1 MSGGNSQQTT
11 SFISAGACGDIT
23 TMKYLHPRN
32 WSKYSRR
39 LSGNQEAL
47 RFYKRTILLSQFTLF
62 GAIVGILHALE
73 DIADGLRFM
82 PMMDFI
88 MVCGIMSCYFLN
100 EAGRHK
106 LSKIVLL
113 SFLNIFFFVYSSL
126 APREI
131 GIYLYY
137 FPWVGL
143 AAVVFEIHE
152 NMYKLFFIVLS
163 VVFLITLFVTDFNI
177 FGTVKYQPATIG
189 GSFVI
194 NLISSI
200 GVLVFFIV
208 FMSNMNEYSERR
220 LIDLAKEIRVKNT
233 DLQKANREL
242 DRFFYST
249 SHDLKVP
256 LMDMKGVI
264 NTAMAEVQDEKVLT
278 YFLLLNERAQKL
290 DNFLQDVIDY
300 ARNAQMGLRLGPVN
314 IAALIEEVFNNFQF
328 TKGADKIRIQ
338 RDISLNYLIETDPVR
353 LMIVLNN
360 ILSNAIKY
368 HRLELKNPWILV
380 AAYYENSKL
389 HFTISDNGQGI
400 EDDLLPKIFNMFFR
414 GTNQSKGS
422 GLGLYIV
429 KETIAK
435 MGGTIHV
442 ESTYGS
448 GSSFIISIPA
458 TLTTIPVE
466 SKARL
471 SMMNV

>member
-1 MSGGNSQQTT
+1 
-11 SFISAGACGDIT
+11 
-23 TMKYLHPRN
+23 
-32 WSKYSRR
+32 
-39 LSGNQEAL
+39 
-47 RFYKRTILLSQFTLF
+47 
-62 GAIVGILHALE
+62 
-73 DIADGLRFM
+73 
-82 PMMDFI
+82 
-88 MVCGIMSCYFLN
+88 
-100 EAGRHK
+100 
-106 LSKIVLL
+106 
-113 SFLNIFFFVYSSL
+113 
-126 APREI
+126 
-131 GIYLYY
+131 
-137 FPWVGL
+137 
-143 AAVVFEIHE
+143 
-152 NMYKLFFIVLS
+152 
-163 VVFLITLFVTDFNI
+163 
-177 FGTVKYQPATIG
+177 
-189 GSFVI
+189 
-194 NLISSI
+194 
-200 GVLVFFIV
+200 
-208 FMSNMNEYSERR
+208 MNEYSERR